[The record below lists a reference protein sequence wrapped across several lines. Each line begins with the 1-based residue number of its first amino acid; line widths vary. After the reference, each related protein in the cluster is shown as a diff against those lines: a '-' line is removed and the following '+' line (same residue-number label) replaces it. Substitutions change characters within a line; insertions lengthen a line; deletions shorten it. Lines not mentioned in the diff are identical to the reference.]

1 MHLFSEASDAQFLT
15 TQRRLSECVFSIK
28 RRKLFEKGEKKNDL
42 FQFHKNPGQD
52 NVQAVNLSLEMKR
65 LI

>member
-1 MHLFSEASDAQFLT
+1 MHLFSEASQFLT
-15 TQRRLSECVFSIK
+15 TKRCIWANVCFRSSEENYSG
-28 RRKLFEKGEKKNDL
+28 REKKKNDL